1 MRNLGTRVA
10 KLEEFRKPRAGY
22 VVRVSDPRTEAE
34 TTEIKAACQ
43 DGRRIAV
50 LPHGSAS
57 IEEWIASHR
66 SFQ

>member
-1 MRNLGTRVA
+1 MRNLETRVA

-50 LPHGSAS
+50 LPQWCAS
-57 IEEWIASHR
+57 IDEWASR
-66 SFQ
+66 YGRLQ